1 MRPSGINKEWIS
13 SPIYHF
19 DINPWW
25 WTKVVPSTSKNWRHA
40 NDYKPQKFE
49 KWLSEGCNLPYTGYT
64 KLAGVLALSD
74 TN

>member
-40 NDYKPQKFE
+40 NDYKP
-49 KWLSEGCNLPYTGYT
+49 
-64 KLAGVLALSD
+64 
-74 TN
+74 